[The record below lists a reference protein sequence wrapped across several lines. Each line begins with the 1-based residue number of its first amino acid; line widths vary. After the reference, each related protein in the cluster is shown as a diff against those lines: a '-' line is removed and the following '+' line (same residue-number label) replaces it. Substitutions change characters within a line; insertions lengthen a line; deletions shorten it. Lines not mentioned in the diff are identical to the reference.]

1 METYQL
7 SDGLILPKI
16 GLGTYHLTGNLG
28 INAISTGI
36 NNGYRLIDTA
46 FNYENEGVVGAAI
59 KRSNVPRSQLI
70 ITSKLPGRH
79 QRYQEAIDTIEESLQ
94 RTDLD
99 YFDLYL
105 IHWPNPLQDEYVEAW
120 QALIAAQ
127 KFGLVRS
134 IGVSNF
140 LPEHLARLKKE
151 TGILPS
157 VNQIELHPYF
167 NQANQ
172 RQTDTEQHILTEAW
186 SPLARG
192 GALLKEPIIIDLAQK
207 YHKSAQQII
216 LRWETQLQVLP
227 IPKAS
232 SSPHQIANLNI
243 FDFALNNLEMAQ
255 INQLSKPNG
264 RMHQQN
270 PAVYQEF

>member
-28 INAISTGI
+28 INSICTGI

>member
-28 INAISTGI
+28 INAICTGI